1 MAQWK
6 TDEELFALI
15 RNQLV
20 TCPISDV
27 LEQLGI
33 LAPMLPPEIHALRRD
48 LVMVGRAMPVQDDL
62 PVPYGTPERYD
73 FKPFGLMLESIED
86 LKPNEVYI
94 ATGGP
99 IKVARLGDMLV
110 ERAMKRGAAGV
121 VVNAHVRDGN
131 GIMSL
136 GIPAYAHGT
145 YAYGLQRRHNVVDF
159 RCSIKIGD
167 TRIRPGDLIFG
178 DGDGVCVIPHEAE
191 EEVINR
197 ALVKYK
203 KESHV
208 REEVEAGR
216 SINDAFKKFGAM

>member
-1 MAQWK
+1 MAHWK

-15 RNQLV
+15 RAELV
-20 TCPISDV
+20 TCPVSDV
-27 LEQLGI
+27 LEQLG
-33 LAPMLPPEIHALRRD
+33 LLSPMLPPEIRALRRD
-48 LVMVGRAMPVQDDL
+48 LVMVGRAMPVQDEL
-62 PVPYGTPERYD
+62 PVPYGTPERFD

-86 LKPNEVYI
+86 LRPNEVYI

-110 ERAMKRGAAGV
+110 ERAKRRGAAGV

-131 GIMSL
+131 GIMEL

-159 RCSIKIGD
+159 RCSIRIGD

-197 ALVKYK
+197 ALAKYR
-203 KESHV
+203 KEGHV